1 MGWLA
6 IRLPFGRT
14 TPAWWVT
21 GFLFPLHHDLAP
33 PYPPQPCTH
42 MLHCTPRLAYALMSH
57 FGQTIHY
64 TSNSRHGT
72 YHAAQGAQI
81 VGGMVPLEIMI
92 LLLMGM
98 IMRRGFGYFLSLSTI
113 EFPFDSGKDKPK
125 GDSYTIS
132 YSQSI
137 SPPLATHSQSLL
149 VALAPYR

>member
-1 MGWLA
+1 
-6 IRLPFGRT
+6 
-14 TPAWWVT
+14 
-21 GFLFPLHHDLAP
+21 
-33 PYPPQPCTH
+33 
-42 MLHCTPRLAYALMSH
+42 MSH